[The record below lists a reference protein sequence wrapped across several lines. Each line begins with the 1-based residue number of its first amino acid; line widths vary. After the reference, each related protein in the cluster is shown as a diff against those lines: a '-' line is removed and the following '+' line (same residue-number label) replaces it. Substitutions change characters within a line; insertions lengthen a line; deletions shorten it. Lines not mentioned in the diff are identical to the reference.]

1 VTPLGIE
8 HATFWLVAQS
18 QWVTGEI
25 PSGIKQPGDEA
36 GHSPPS
42 NAKVMNKQSYT
53 SSPPICLNGTQEQQC
68 RKHISDTKN
77 RLPA

>member
-1 VTPLGIE
+1 MTPLGIE

-25 PSGIKQPGDEA
+25 PSRIKQPGDEA
-36 GHSPPS
+36 GHSPPA

-53 SSPPICLNGTQEQQC
+53 SVLLYAFTVHRNNDAGNTLAI
-68 RKHISDTKN
+68 
-77 RLPA
+77 